1 MTSTQSVLNNF
12 IGMDATQVS
21 AAAEVKLEE
30 VPVAVRRVIDTAMR
44 GGIPYSLRR
53 LPAEA
58 VDPQTIA
65 AACGT
70 EPSALLRAIVF
81 RGKTTKKPM
90 LVLASATTN
99 VGERAL
105 AQIVGEVL
113 ERVDAATT
121 ERITGFPP
129 ECLPPFLPT
138 HRLPIIMDETLVNLG
153 RVWCMAGSPD
163 LIMSVPTKIL
173 TRVIA
178 ARIARIDSS
187 R

>member
-1 MTSTQSVLNNF
+1 MTLTQSALNNF
-12 IGMDATQVS
+12 MGMDATPVS
-21 AAAEVKLEE
+21 AAAEVTLEE

-70 EPSALLRAIVF
+70 EPGALVRAIVF

-129 ECLPPFLPT
+129 EYLPPFFPT
-138 HRLPIIMDETLVNLG
+138 QRLPIIMDETLVELG
-153 RVWCMAGSPD
+153 RVWCLAGSPD
-163 LIMSVPTKIL
+163 LIMSVPTRTL
-173 TRVIA
+173 MRAIA
-178 ARIARIDSS
+178 ARVARIDSS